1 MFYTMIILWTITI
14 ILLIT
19 DGKSENSRW
28 AAGISLSGGF
38 GGMSRT
44 ILEMII
50 PFLYK
55 SNLMTPK
62 LDFLLIITRSTC
74 SFISQNGLSYT
85 YLIFS
90 VCYSGLFNKK
100 IKTTCKL
107 LFFIPVILMF
117 LITPFYPEIK
127 LNFKLLGLWAI
138 PYIIA
143 GNCLLCISYFKEK
156 SKPLKKSKL
165 YTIIV
170 AAFPMTL
177 LLINNYI
184 ARLFH
189 FDELFRLNTFGV
201 AILFIAFMAFAAKD
215 GFLGVKLK
223 FEKRIMDGTLKAMT
237 TGTAILNHSI
247 KNEVFKI
254 SMCMKNIQ
262 NLIRQQNQQ
271 IDKIDENVQI
281 VLNSTEHLSG
291 LMKRIQEQMKEI
303 IIIVEEI
310 DLAQILENSIE
321 MQKQTL
327 QYRNIE
333 IICNYNSNYIVNAD
347 KIHIAEVINNI
358 LKNSIESIKD
368 NGKINILIYQ
378 SKKEVI
384 LEINDNGCG
393 IPKDNINSIFE
404 PFFSTKHKTM
414 NFGLGLS
421 YCHNV
426 IHKHGGRIEIQS
438 EENIGTTVFIIL
450 PFNHKAQLRNS
461 A

>member
-1 MFYTMIILWTITI
+1 MFYTMLILWTITI

-28 AAGISLSGGF
+28 AAGVSLSGGF

-44 ILEMII
+44 ILEMVI
-50 PFLYK
+50 PFLSK
-55 SNLMTPK
+55 NNLLTPN
-62 LDFLLIITRSTC
+62 LDYILIICRSTC
-74 SFISQNGLSYT
+74 SFISQNGLPYT
-85 YLIFS
+85 YLIFAIS
-90 VCYSGLFNKK
+90 CSGLFSINTKK
-100 IKTTCKL
+100 ILKII
-107 LFFIPVILMF
+107 FFIPIVLMF
-117 LITPFYPEIK
+117 LTTPFYPEIK
-127 LNFKLLGLWAI
+127 IDFRFLDLWAV
-138 PYIIA
+138 PFIIA
-143 GNCLLCISYFKEK
+143 GNCLLFISFLKEK
-156 SKPLKKSKL
+156 SKSLKRSKFYNL
-165 YTIIV
+165 IV
-170 AAFPMTL
+170 ATFPMTL

-201 AILFIAFMAFAAKD
+201 AIMFIAFMTFAAKD

-223 FEKRIMDGTLKAMT
+223 FEKKIMDGTLKAMT

-262 NLIRQQNQQ
+262 NLIHQQNQE

-291 LMKRIQEQMKEI
+291 LMKRIQEQIKEI
-303 IIIVEEI
+303 IIMVEEI
-310 DLAQILENSIE
+310 DLVEILGNSIK
-321 MQKQTL
+321 MQKQNL
-327 QYRNIE
+327 KYSNIE
-333 IICNYNSNYIVNAD
+333 INCNYIIAAD

-358 LKNSIESIKD
+358 LKNSIESIKG
-368 NGKINILIYQ
+368 NGIINISIYQ
-378 SKKEVI
+378 RKKEVI
-384 LEINDNGCG
+384 LEISDNGCG
-393 IPKDNINSIFE
+393 IAKDNINSIFE

-426 IHKHGGRIEIQS
+426 ICRHGGHIEIQS
-438 EENIGTTVFIIL
+438 EENVGTTVFLIL
-450 PFNHKAQLRNS
+450 PFNQKALLRNS